1 MIYQGLLERHRD
13 LDEIAFIAAIRAVGR
28 CQSIETVLSVLD
40 RAYHK
45 IGAKC
50 LSVVMTAITN
60 LKYMKEYIIPSNKR
74 QWTASCRHT
83 VDSSTPNT
91 NATTDSSTLNTN
103 ATTDSIHSSHTF
115 DVSSSSSNHNATH
128 TNNMPMQ
135 STPILP
141 MQSMHMLLQWVR
153 CKNIQ
158 FTLPLLVRT
167 LINIVI
173 PVYTTYSTVCSHSL
187 L

>member
-28 CQSIETVLSVLD
+28 CQPIETVLSVLD
-40 RAYHK
+40 RAYHH

-74 QWTASCRHT
+74 QWTSSSRHT
-83 VDSSTPNT
+83 DDTGSSTPNT
-91 NATTDSSTLNTN
+91 NATTDS
-103 ATTDSIHSSHTF
+103 IHRSHTF
-115 DVSSSSSNHNATH
+115 DAGIIICSSSSNHNTTH
-128 TNNMPMQ
+128 TNNM
-135 STPILP
+135 P

>member
-40 RAYHK
+40 RAYYH

-60 LKYMKEYIIPSNKR
+60 LKYMKEYNIPSNKR
-74 QWTASCRHT
+74 QWTSSSRHT
-83 VDSSTPNT
+83 DDTGSSTT
-91 NATTDSSTLNTN
+91 NTN

-115 DVSSSSSNHNATH
+115 DAGIICSSSSNHNATH